1 MPWQLTEGEDSC
13 YPETSG
19 KKAAG
24 TNLIGAVHKPN
35 AARHTVAG
43 ASRWQTEQ
51 AGLIGARDLLAPV
64 RDRFTEGF
72 YTPDL
77 TDAMTLL
84 DELS

>member
-1 MPWQLTEGEDSC
+1 
-13 YPETSG
+13 
-19 KKAAG
+19 
-24 TNLIGAVHKPN
+24 
-35 AARHTVAG
+35 VAG

-51 AGLIGARDLLAPV
+51 TGLIEARDLLAPV

-77 TDAMTLL
+77 TDAKTLL